1 MKESKSHVVVG
12 EKADMR
18 YHRAVARRLT

>member
-1 MKESKSHVVVG
+1 MKESKSHVVGG